1 LASNNTI
8 RTKPCFIRMIV
19 ENKIAIL
26 LVYMDEILAIAEESK
41 FKRLKDALVTDF
53 SWITMEMGK
62 ICHTLA

>member
-1 LASNNTI
+1 
-8 RTKPCFIRMIV
+8 MIV

-26 LVYMDEILAIAEESK
+26 LTYMDEILAIAEESK

-53 SWITMEMGK
+53 SWIIMEMGK

>member
-1 LASNNTI
+1 
-8 RTKPCFIRMIV
+8 MIV